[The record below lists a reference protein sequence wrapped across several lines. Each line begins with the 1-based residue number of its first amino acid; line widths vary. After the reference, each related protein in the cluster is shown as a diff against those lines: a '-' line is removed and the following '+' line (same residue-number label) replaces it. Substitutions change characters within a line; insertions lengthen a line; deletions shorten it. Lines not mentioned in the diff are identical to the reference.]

1 MDYLAAKTF
10 LSVCHLGTFG
20 AAADALNVTQTTI
33 TARIKALESE
43 LQCSLFIR
51 NKSGAKLTHHGEH
64 FKSYATQ
71 LVQTWHAA
79 KRDLPLPDTLMDS
92 LAIGVDLTL
101 WNPIAAKWL
110 LHIKENNPDFSL
122 SLEIGDN
129 KQLCE
134 KVRSGALD
142 VALVHQP
149 EYSSHIVVEH
159 LLDEKLVRVQHKRKT
174 EPYIFVDWGDE
185 FKKLHNMALPDLARS
200 NISISL
206 GPAALQVILKSGGNG
221 YFRTRVINKYLEQ
234 GLLELTPNSP
244 QFSYPVYLICYSEKD
259 INITQLKQKVIQAF
273 EENEDWF

>member
-10 LSVCHLGTFG
+10 LSICDLGTFG

-110 LHIKENNPDFSL
+110 LHIKENNPEFSL

-259 INITQLKQKVIQAF
+259 ININQLKQKVIQVF